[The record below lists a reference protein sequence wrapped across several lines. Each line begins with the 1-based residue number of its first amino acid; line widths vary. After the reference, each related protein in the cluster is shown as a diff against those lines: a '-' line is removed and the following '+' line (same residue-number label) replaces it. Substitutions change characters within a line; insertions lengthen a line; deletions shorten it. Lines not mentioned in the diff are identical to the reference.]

1 VTSQV
6 AKQGAARSM
15 LAVLLCWGGSA
26 ALAADFDCVIEPKQ
40 ILELRSPIEGLI
52 ERVNVDRGDFVKKGQ
67 ELAVLDTSVDRA
79 QAAIAKQRSEMV
91 GAVKSGESRV
101 EFSTKKA
108 KRAEELHSQNYM
120 SAQVRDEAATEKKL
134 GEAELRDAVDNR
146 KLADLEHKRQLEI
159 IRLKTI
165 RSPVDGVVTER
176 MQNPGELAEAGVGR
190 KPMLKL
196 AQIDT
201 LYVEVLLPADA
212 YGKVKQGA
220 AVEVQPEIPA
230 GTRHRATIK
239 VIDSVLDAASGTFG
253 VRLEL
258 PNKERKIPAGIR
270 CQASFPDIAANK
282 VVRRNT
288 GVTPEKPRPEP
299 ARAVK

>member
-1 VTSQV
+1 
-6 AKQGAARSM
+6 M
-15 LAVLLCWGGSA
+15 LAVLLCWSGSA
-26 ALAADFDCVIEPKQ
+26 ALAAEFDCVIEPKQ

-101 EFSTKKA
+101 DYSTKKA
-108 KRAEELHSQNYM
+108 QRAEELHRQNYM
-120 SAQVRDEAATEKKL
+120 SAQLRDEAATEKKL
-134 GEAELRDAVDNR
+134 GEAELRDALDNR

-220 AVEVQPEIPA
+220 AVEVLPEIPA

-258 PNKERKIPAGIR
+258 PNRERKIPAGIR

-288 GVTPEKPRPEP
+288 GAAAEKPRPEP
-299 ARAVK
+299 ARSVK